1 MFADEFKKDVGSFL
15 QTQASDLL
23 AKQLSV
29 SKAVY
34 TERTGMLN
42 AALASDTTA
51 VVDPSGM
58 TVTLSY
64 PLHIRFLDMR
74 RSSRGGSVSVKNA
87 LRNHKKVARQ
97 VRKGNVKTHYAPIY
111 NRYVYGYLK
120 AAVRRRLRSVVP
132 AYLLKEWTMVGK
144 V

>member
-1 MFADEFKKDVGSFL
+1 MFSDEFKKDVGSFL
-15 QTQASDLL
+15 QTQSHDLL

-51 VVDPSGM
+51 VVDQNGM
-58 TVTLSY
+58 SVTLSY
-64 PLHIRFLDMR
+64 PLHIRFLDMK
-74 RSSRGGSVSVKNA
+74 RSSRGGSLSVKA
-87 LRNHKKVARQ
+87 AIRNHKKVSRQ
-97 VRKGNVKTHYAPIY
+97 VRKGNVKTNYAPIY

-120 AAVRRRLRSVVP
+120 AAVRRRLRGVVP
-132 AYLLKEWTMVGK
+132 AHLLNEWTKVGK
-144 V
+144 A